1 MENLITDA
9 VTAENAGV
17 PLPATHENG
26 TENALSVP
34 PAEETHENP
43 PFVPDITPDVPGDGR
58 PALTP
63 PEMIYGAWLAE
74 GEELKAEYPS
84 FELEREFRDPE
95 FLSLLR
101 SGLGVRRAFYAL
113 RHDAL
118 VKEAE
123 TRAAENTVREIR
135 SQGLRPGENA
145 ASPRSSGGIRRDVRS
160 MTHAEILDLIEK
172 VQSGAKV
179 SF

>member
-9 VTAENAGV
+9 VTAENAGA
-17 PLPATHENG
+17 PLPAAPET
-26 TENALSVP
+26 
-34 PAEETHENP
+34 PAPDADSLPADETRSEP
-43 PFVPDITPDVPGDGR
+43 PFVPDAPDASVKDGKA
-58 PALTP
+58 PLTP

-74 GEELKAEYPS
+74 GEELKAEFPS

-101 SGLGVRRAFYAL
+101 SGVGVRRAFYAL

-118 VKEAE
+118 IKEAE

-160 MTHAEILDLIEK
+160 MTHAEILDLIKK
-172 VQSGAKV
+172 VQNGAKV

>member
-1 MENLITDA
+1 MENLNTDS
-9 VTAENAGV
+9 VTTENAGASL
-17 PLPATHENG
+17 PLSPENVTPAPG
-26 TENALSVP
+26 GVAP
-34 PAEETHENP
+34 EEKHDAP
-43 PFVPDITPDVPGDGR
+43 PFIPDGSSAPADGR
-58 PALTP
+58 PPLTP

-101 SGLGVRRAFYAL
+101 SGVGVRRAFYAL

-118 VKEAE
+118 IKEAE

-160 MTHAEILDLIEK
+160 MTHAEILDLIKK
-172 VQSGAKV
+172 VQNGAKV